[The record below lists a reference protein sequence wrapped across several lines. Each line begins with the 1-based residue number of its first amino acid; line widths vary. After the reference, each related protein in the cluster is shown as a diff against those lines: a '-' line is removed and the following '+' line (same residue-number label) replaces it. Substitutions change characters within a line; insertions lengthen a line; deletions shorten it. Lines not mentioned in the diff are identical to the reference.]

1 MLSATSVALAAVER
15 AGLADLFAKA
25 VDGVRMG
32 RQDGL
37 RLMACPDL
45 TAVGT
50 VANATRERING
61 DRTHYILNRHVNYT
75 NVCNKGC
82 RFCYFARNPKDGG
95 PTPYLLT
102 SDDVYAAL
110 TARPDDRLSEIHM
123 VGGIDPRLPLDYYLD
138 LLRAAK
144 RARPNACVKAFTAV
158 EIDQIARVAGRPVP
172 ATLDLLMEAG
182 LGAVPGGGAEVLS
195 DRVHAMLHPNK
206 LTPSQWIDISRQ
218 VAGAGLPQYATM
230 LFGHVETPEERV
242 DHLLALRALQDETGH
257 LLALTPLAFHPEG
270 TYLSHLPAPTG
281 IDDLRMAAVSRA
293 LLDNVAHIKS
303 FWVMSTVQVS
313 QISLWYGADD
323 IDGTVQEYEITFPE
337 GRLGQ
342 TSQSLSRTELEALI
356 VEAGRNP
363 VERDTLYQPVAP
375 SETCHA

>member
-1 MLSATSVALAAVER
+1 MRSATSVALAAVER

-37 RLMACPDL
+37 RLVACPDL

-158 EIDQIARVAGRPVP
+158 EIDQIARVAGRTVP

-270 TYLSHLPAPTG
+270 SYLSHLPAPTG